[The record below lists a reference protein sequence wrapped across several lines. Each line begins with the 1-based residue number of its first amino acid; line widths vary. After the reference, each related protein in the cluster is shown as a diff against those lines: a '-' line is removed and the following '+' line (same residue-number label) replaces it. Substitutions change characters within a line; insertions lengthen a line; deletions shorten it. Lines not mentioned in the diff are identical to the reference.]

1 MTKEEFVNEYIKK
14 NATSKLLPAMYG
26 DVTMYSGRY
35 YLTLDGFEYSVGVYE
50 QFETEEKEMEYVI
63 DKFKIEICSRLMWL
77 QEENGE
83 SK

>member
-26 DVTMYSGRY
+26 DATVYSSRY
-35 YLTLDGFEYSVGVYE
+35 YLTLDGVEYSVGVYE

-77 QEENGE
+77 Q
-83 SK
+83 